1 MSGKKHLKNLENLEK
16 TKNGT
21 CDFSS
26 IDTSAAR
33 TLIIGPLEN
42 PAVNDSSVVNVQKA
56 EKRAA
61 QSEAPKEDLKMKT
74 RKVMEGGAASAAIRV
89 CTICN
94 VVCNSQTVFNYHLTG
109 QKHAAM
115 VKKQAVTPQTITA
128 A

>member
-21 CDFSS
+21 CDPSS
-26 IDTSAAR
+26 IDTPAE
-33 TLIIGPLEN
+33 TNLIIGPVEN
-42 PAVNDSSVVNVQKA
+42 PAANDSSGFYVQKS
-56 EKRAA
+56 EKTAK
-61 QSEAPKEDLKMKT
+61 SETPKEDFQTKI
-74 RKVMEGGAASAAIRV
+74 RKVMTGGATAAAVRV